1 MSKNQTVEQLRK
13 SGYKIRITHSR
24 NLFNYSFI
32 GYPKAYNAKA
42 NDICPRGG
50 ITYIQLTTPEGK
62 DITSVS
68 KCNLSDN
75 YNKKIGVAIA
85 LGRALKKLKNPQ
97 IGYIIGIDY
106 ASQDKESFSL

>member
-1 MSKNQTVEQLRK
+1 MKNPTVEELRK
-13 SGYKIRITHSR
+13 SGYKIRITHFR
-24 NLFNYSFI
+24 NLFNYSYV
-32 GYPKAYNAKA
+32 GYPKDYNAKG

-50 ITYIQLTTPEGK
+50 ETVVQLTTPEGK
-62 DITSVS
+62 DIATTAL
-68 KCNLSDN
+68 CNLADN